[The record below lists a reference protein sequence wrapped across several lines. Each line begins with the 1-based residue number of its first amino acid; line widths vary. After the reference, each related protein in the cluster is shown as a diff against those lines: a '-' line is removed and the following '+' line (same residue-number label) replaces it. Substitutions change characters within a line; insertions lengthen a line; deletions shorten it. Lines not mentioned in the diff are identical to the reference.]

1 AGRGRGRGRRV
12 RPGPDLPPVQAG
24 ERRRPGADRLAG
36 RPRLPAGRGEPR
48 CRTLP
53 DRVEPAGAPAR
64 GLERAQRRARRA
76 RAGLRAG
83 RGRRPAVVGGV
94 AGARGRGAGQVR
106 HHPAVP
112 ARGGVPGPP
121 ARVGAGRRRRR
132 TRRGARRRVVL
143 AVPRGRVGAP
153 DHAERRER
161 DAVRQLARVSRVRA
175 AGGAREEVPR
185 RGAGPLGLLALVA
198 VLVWR
203 RVWAV
208 RYAWHEFVRD
218 AVLVQF
224 VMIVFA
230 SSKFYAWYLPMFWPA
245 VVWLPADS
253 RLRRATHAVGLA
265 QMGS

>member
-1 AGRGRGRGRRV
+1 GSVVFVPLEALGKKF
-12 RPGPDLPPVQAG
+12 PAAAPVG
-24 ERRRPGADRLAG
+24 EAVAT
-36 RPRLPAGRGEPR
+36 AMKA
-48 CRTLP
+48 
-53 DRVEPAGAPAR
+53 AGA
-64 GLERAQRRARRA
+64 
-76 RAGLRAG
+76 
-83 RGRRPAVVGGV
+83 
-94 AGARGRGAGQVR
+94 
-106 HHPAVP
+106 
-112 ARGGVPGPP
+112 
-121 ARVGAGRRRRR
+121 
-132 TRRGARRRVVL
+132 
-143 AVPRGRVGAP
+143 
-153 DHAERRER
+153 
-161 DAVRQLARVSRVRA
+161 
-175 AGGAREEVPR
+175 
-185 RGAGPLGLLALVA
+185 LGLLALVA